1 MLNDLRLALR
11 TLAKSPGF
19 VVVAVF
25 TLAVGVAVSTTMF
38 SIVNAV
44 ALRGLPFPD
53 QHRLLHVENHNLKEG
68 IDSMGVSVLDFAD
81 YRAAQKSF
89 EDLAAYQEGT
99 YNISGP
105 GGDPERVTGC
115 TITWS
120 GPSMLRVPAH
130 LGRWFNAGDGEA
142 NAAPVV
148 VLGHSVWQNRFKG
161 DPALV
166 GTQVKVNSVWAT
178 VVGIAPKDFRFPE
191 EADAWMPWRK
201 MRDEENRD
209 NRYLEVL
216 GRLKDGATLAQ
227 AHAELQIVGANLA
240 ATHPATNKDVGV
252 TVKPLRDEFVGDDTM
267 AILGVMLGSVMLV
280 MLIACANVA
289 NLLLARAGVRTKE
302 IAIRTALGSG
312 RGRIVRLLLTEAFL
326 LAGTGAAIGLAASVP
341 LMAVFRHHI
350 LSTNPPPYWMVFTID
365 HVSVLFTAGLAL
377 LAAFLAGFFPAWRAS
392 RSDFNEVLKDGTRGS
407 TGAALSKFTRFMV
420 IAEVVL
426 STILLVLSGLSV
438 RSVIKMQTTD
448 LGYQTAGLFTNRVG
462 LPEAEYKT
470 IEVQRDF
477 YARLL
482 ERLGARPEIAA
493 AALTNTQPTW
503 NNRATILLEGEAVD
517 KKAPRKFATEIGVS
531 GSFFETMGIRL
542 LQGRAF
548 DLRDTGS
555 SQPVA
560 IVTSRFV
567 ERYWPGQNPIGK
579 RFAYTPGND
588 TEPPKWLTVVGVV
601 SPTLQGEF
609 HGRFAD
615 IPQAYVPYTQRTE
628 ARFFTLITKARNGDA
643 AGLSA
648 VVRATVRE
656 LNDDLPIYWAKTL
669 EQMVADAKFFKKLF
683 AWIYGIFGGV
693 ALLLAG
699 IGLYGVMAYSVG
711 QRTQEIGV
719 RMALG
724 ATAGDVLRLI
734 LREGGLRLALGLAV
748 GLVLAFFAAKLQ
760 ANSLFGITPSDPVTY
775 VTTLL
780 TLGTAG
786 LLACLVPAL
795 RALRVNPV
803 EALRNE

>member
-19 VVVAVF
+19 VVLAVF

-53 QHRLLHVENHNLKEG
+53 QHRLIHVENHNLKDG
-68 IDSMGVSVLDFAD
+68 INSMGVSVLDFAD

-99 YNISGP
+99 YNLSGP
-105 GGDPERVTGC
+105 GGDPDRVTGC

-120 GPSMLRVPAH
+120 GPAMLRVPAH
-130 LGRWFNAGDGEA
+130 LGRWFNAADGEP

-161 DPALV
+161 DPAVV

-178 VVGIAPKDFRFPE
+178 VVGVAPEDFRFPE

-201 MRDEENRD
+201 MRDGENRD
-209 NRYLEVL
+209 NRYLEVF
-216 GRLKDGATLAQ
+216 GRLKDGATPEQ
-227 AHAELQIVGANLA
+227 ARAELLTVVANLA
-240 ATHPATNKDVGV
+240 AAHAATNKDVGA
-252 TVKPLRDEFVGDDTM
+252 TVKPLRDEFVGDDTLS
-267 AILGVMLGSVMLV
+267 ILGVMLGAVMLV

-326 LAGTGAAIGLAASVP
+326 LAGTGAALGLAASVP

-392 RSDFNEVLKDGTRGS
+392 RSDFNAVLKDGTRGS

-448 LGYQTAGLFTNRVG
+448 LGYQATGLFTNRVG

-470 IEVQRDF
+470 IEAQRDF

-482 ERLGARPEIAA
+482 ERLAARPEIAA

-517 KKAPRKFATEIGVS
+517 KNAPRKSATEIGVS
-531 GSFFETMGIRL
+531 GSYFETMGIRL

-548 DLRDTGS
+548 DPRDTGS
-555 SQPVA
+555 SLPVA
-560 IVTSRFV
+560 VVSSRFV
-567 ERYWPGQNPIGK
+567 ERYWPGQNPLGK
-579 RFAYTPGND
+579 RFAYAPGNN
-588 TEPPKWLTVVGVV
+588 EPPKWLTVVGVV
-601 SPTLQGEF
+601 SPTLQGDF
-609 HGRFAD
+609 HGRAET
-615 IPQAYVPYTQRTE
+615 PQAYVPYTQRNE

-643 AGLSA
+643 ASLSA

-669 EQMVADAKFFKKLF
+669 EQMVADAKFFKQLF
-683 AWIYGIFGGV
+683 AWIYGVFGGV

-719 RMALG
+719 RLALG

-734 LREGGLRLALGLAV
+734 LREGGLRLAFGLAV

-775 VTTLL
+775 GATLF